1 MGVDRLDSEAER
13 LSAARGLREVAKPIL
28 LLTEANARPSEERE
42 GLDLGAWGSV
52 APRRVERL
60 PREQQGLREIVLGP
74 RQLRVAH
81 ERKGEHRSA
90 LDPQRLRR
98 PKHRVARFGALA
110 LDPERRGQLE
120 IDVRAVPLVARKVA
134 RAEQHVLGLVSAPRR
149 SECGPELEKHVDFLR
164 DAGALSR
171 GQPEMIDRRVIGTY
185 RDRATGRIASVRD
198 GLRVV
203 ARGGEVAGEGR
214 MEPIVAELFE
224 RLAHAEVEPRPPLIR
239 DRARDR
245 VASERVAEHVHLP
258 LRGRAF
264 GQQRFGHALNAR
276 GVERLESDTSESALA
291 IELGH
296 ERTQRMGRT
305 DIFLAVGE
313 EDADPAVKRRREIAQ
328 KVAARGIGLMEIVE
342 HDKDRTKRGGVL
354 EEEMD
359 RAKESLATL
368 VVRDRPL
375 V

>member
-1 MGVDRLDSEAER
+1 
-13 LSAARGLREVAKPIL
+13 
-28 LLTEANARPSEERE
+28 
-42 GLDLGAWGSV
+42 
-52 APRRVERL
+52 
-60 PREQQGLREIVLGP
+60 
-74 RQLRVAH
+74 
-81 ERKGEHRSA
+81 
-90 LDPQRLRR
+90 
-98 PKHRVARFGALA
+98 
-110 LDPERRGQLE
+110 
-120 IDVRAVPLVARKVA
+120 
-134 RAEQHVLGLVSAPRR
+134 
-149 SECGPELEKHVDFLR
+149 
-164 DAGALSR
+164 
-171 GQPEMIDRRVIGTY
+171 
-185 RDRATGRIASVRD
+185 
-198 GLRVV
+198 
-203 ARGGEVAGEGR
+203 

-258 LRGRAF
+258 LRGRA
-264 GQQRFGHALNAR
+264 L
-276 GVERLESDTSESALA
+276 
-291 IELGH
+291 ELGD

-328 KVAARGIGLMEIVE
+328 KVAARGICLVEIVE

-354 EEEMD
+354 EEQMD

>member
-1 MGVDRLDSEAER
+1 
-13 LSAARGLREVAKPIL
+13 
-28 LLTEANARPSEERE
+28 
-42 GLDLGAWGSV
+42 
-52 APRRVERL
+52 
-60 PREQQGLREIVLGP
+60 
-74 RQLRVAH
+74 
-81 ERKGEHRSA
+81 
-90 LDPQRLRR
+90 
-98 PKHRVARFGALA
+98 
-110 LDPERRGQLE
+110 
-120 IDVRAVPLVARKVA
+120 
-134 RAEQHVLGLVSAPRR
+134 
-149 SECGPELEKHVDFLR
+149 
-164 DAGALSR
+164 
-171 GQPEMIDRRVIGTY
+171 
-185 RDRATGRIASVRD
+185 
-198 GLRVV
+198 
-203 ARGGEVAGEGR
+203 
-214 MEPIVAELFE
+214 MEPIVAELLE

-258 LRGRAF
+258 LRGRALEELRFDRRGEIADELVLGSVREGDNDLVRQRDGGDRERLQEVRGPAAALLREPRHAHLDRVADAPRNRRAVGARLGVIDRGLEKLLHVERDAFGALEHGPCELVGRAF
-264 GQQRFGHALNAR
+264 GQQRLGHALDAR

-296 ERTQRMGRT
+296 ERTQWMGRT

-328 KVAARGIGLMEIVE
+328 KVAARGICLVEIVE
-342 HDKDRTKRGGVL
+342 YDKDRTKRGGVL

>member
-13 LSAARGLREVAKPIL
+13 LSAARGLREVAKPVL

-42 GLDLGAWGSV
+42 SLDLGAWGSV

-74 RQLRVAH
+74 RQLRVPY
-81 ERKGEHRSA
+81 EREGEHRSA

-110 LDPERRGQLE
+110 LDPERRRQLE
-120 IDVRAVPLVARKVA
+120 IDVRAVSLVARKVA

-258 LRGRAF
+258 LRGRALEELRF
-264 GQQRFGHALNAR
+264 DRRGEIADELVLGSVREGDNDLVRQRDGGDRERLQEVRGLAAALLREPRHAHLDRVADGPRKRQAVGARFGVIDR
-276 GVERLESDTSESALA
+276 GLEKLLHVERD
-291 IELGH
+291 G
-296 ERTQRMGRT
+296 
-305 DIFLAVGE
+305 
-313 EDADPAVKRRREIAQ
+313 
-328 KVAARGIGLMEIVE
+328 
-342 HDKDRTKRGGVL
+342 
-354 EEEMD
+354 
-359 RAKESLATL
+359 
-368 VVRDRPL
+368 
-375 V
+375 